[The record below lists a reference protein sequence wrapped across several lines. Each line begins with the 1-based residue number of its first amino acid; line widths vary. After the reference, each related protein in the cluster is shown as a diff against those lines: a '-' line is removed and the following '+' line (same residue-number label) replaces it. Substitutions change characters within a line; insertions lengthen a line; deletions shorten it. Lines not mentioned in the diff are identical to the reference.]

1 MPILNIR
8 NLCKS
13 YKMGRS
19 QTLNVLKGIDLE
31 IEEGQIIAVVG
42 PSGVGKSTLLQIIGA
57 LDKPTEG
64 DVEIA
69 GQNLFQYDED
79 KLALLRNKTVGFIY
93 QFHHLLPEFTA
104 IENIM
109 MPALIAGKR
118 QNEIKGRAMEL
129 LEKVGLQDRGSHRPT
144 EMSGGE
150 QQRVAVARALMNHP
164 KLVLADEPTGNLD
177 MQTANSLH
185 DLLWSI
191 SRETKQTLIIV
202 THNQELAQRADRI
215 VELYDGKIKQ
225 QTTNHLD

>member
-8 NLCKS
+8 NLHKS

-31 IEEGQIIAVVG
+31 IEEGQIIAVIG

-64 DVEIA
+64 DVEID
-69 GQNLFQYDED
+69 GQNLFHYDD
-79 KLALLRNKTVGFIY
+79 SKLALLRNQTVGFIF

-109 MPALIAGKR
+109 MPAFIAGKR
-118 QNEIKGRAMEL
+118 PNEVKTRAQEL
-129 LEKVGLQDRGSHRPT
+129 LEKVDLQDRGSHRPS

-150 QQRVAVARALMNHP
+150 QQRIAVARALMNHP
-164 KLVLADEPTGNLD
+164 KLILADEPSGNLD
-177 MQTANSLH
+177 MQTANALH

-191 SRETKQTLIIV
+191 SRETNPNLLIPIIFSKRNCN
-202 THNQELAQRADRI
+202 T
-215 VELYDGKIKQ
+215 
-225 QTTNHLD
+225 